1 MWVAKLTVQIRFNRL
16 MFCFIRLAESRV
28 LFETN
33 PLKPL
38 GDLLELEGLLQQSH
52 PSIPKFKRLGEEAWL
67 EFGLK
72 VKRLSLSSPMSLSS
86 SNGIGLEKLCNCFKR
101 G

>member
-16 MFCFIRLAESRV
+16 IFCFIRLAESRV

-38 GDLLELEGLLQQSH
+38 GDLLELEGLLTPRFCHALSIKNNGSLKLENESCH
-52 PSIPKFKRLGEEAWL
+52 PSIPKFKRLAEEAWL
-67 EFGLK
+67 ENLA
-72 VKRLSLSSPMSLSS
+72 
-86 SNGIGLEKLCNCFKR
+86 
-101 G
+101 

>member
-38 GDLLELEGLLQQSH
+38 GDLLELEGLLQQRYKH
-52 PSIPKFKRLGEEAWL
+52 IH
-67 EFGLK
+67 
-72 VKRLSLSSPMSLSS
+72 
-86 SNGIGLEKLCNCFKR
+86 
-101 G
+101 